1 MAIPA
6 PRDLKIGKIIDKTL
20 AVLELNMVPALIFVA
35 ALTAANLPITYTSVG
50 SLDPLKLAGGQL
62 LGSLIGFVCG
72 YFLLVAMLRRTGLL
86 SRTEGDV
93 FLPYLGMSILAGLAV
108 LLGLVAIILPGL
120 FLMARWIIAGPLLV
134 GRGDGVMK
142 ALGESWSRTRGNE
155 LSIIGAALAL
165 VVLPVAVIIAARMF
179 FEETDLIGMAV
190 SQLAGSG
197 ISVVLTAMGVALYGM
212 IVGGASEAKSFE

>member
-20 AVLELNMVPALIFVA
+20 AVLELNMVPALIFVV

-86 SRTEGDV
+86 SRTEGDA

-142 ALGESWSRTRGNE
+142 SLGESWTRTRGNE

-165 VVLPVAVIIAARMF
+165 VVLPVALIIAARMF

-190 SQLAGSG
+190 SQIAGSG

-212 IVGGASEAKSFE
+212 IVGGAAEAKAFE